1 MSARIT
7 IGPGVDGVYEEGDW
21 VVDVLVTPERAGA
34 DAYKEGLCSTII
46 LVLEES
52 NNTGVCERG
61 TDTLKGESL
70 EFFERSAL
78 CCLMGSIVGLDSLM
92 KTIRANEVLIRD

>member
-1 MSARIT
+1 M
-7 IGPGVDGVYEEGDW
+7 
-21 VVDVLVTPERAGA
+21 
-34 DAYKEGLCSTII
+34 
-46 LVLEES
+46 LEES